1 MREGAERERW
11 ERLSFQLLT
20 LSKFVGSKD
29 TKQEHFDKF
38 SVIDK
43 PQKKRKVE
51 TKAAMRS
58 LKHLFPSN

>member
-29 TKQEHFDKF
+29 TKQEDFDKF
-38 SVIDK
+38 SMIDK
-43 PQKKRKVE
+43 PQKAKKVE
-51 TKAAMRS
+51 TKSAMRT
-58 LKHLFPSN
+58 LKHIFPQK

>member
-20 LSKFVGSKD
+20 LSKFVGSKE

-38 SVIDK
+38 SVLDK
-43 PQKKRKVE
+43 PKKKIQ
-51 TKAAMRS
+51 TKAAMGS
-58 LKHLFPSN
+58 LKHLFPKK